1 MRTTDKRKLN
11 RLIRESFEDGYS
23 NLGQTP
29 IALLGIEDII
39 DLIMLTIAA
48 MKSENLIPSVSERQK
63 EKVTHCV
70 AFSFCSFHYSLKMCD
85 FSRQT
90 A

>member
-1 MRTTDKRKLN
+1 MRTTDTRKLN

-29 IALLGIEDII
+29 IALLRIEDII
-39 DLIMLTIAA
+39 DLIMLTISA

-63 EKVTHCV
+63 VKRRLYEAGNRRRCRI
-70 AFSFCSFHYSLKMCD
+70 
-85 FSRQT
+85 SRK
-90 A
+90 

>member
-39 DLIMLTIAA
+39 DLIRDGIW
-48 MKSENLIPSVSERQK
+48 VSYDELQYDGETGEYVDGYNIYR
-63 EKVTHCV
+63 
-70 AFSFCSFHYSLKMCD
+70 CD
-85 FSRQT
+85 R
-90 A
+90 ADRILRLPCHRRI

>member
-29 IALLGIEDII
+29 IVLLGIEDII

-63 EKVTHCV
+63 EKVKRRLYEAGNRRRCRI
-70 AFSFCSFHYSLKMCD
+70 
-85 FSRQT
+85 SRK
-90 A
+90 

>member
-1 MRTTDKRKLN
+1 MKTTDKRKLN

-23 NLGQTP
+23 NLEQTP

-63 EKVTHCV
+63 EKVKRRLYEAGNRRRC
-70 AFSFCSFHYSLKMCD
+70 LI
-85 FSRQT
+85 SRK
-90 A
+90 

>member
-1 MRTTDKRKLN
+1 MRTTDTRKLN

-63 EKVTHCV
+63 EKVKRRLYE
-70 AFSFCSFHYSLKMCD
+70 AGNRRRYRILRK
-85 FSRQT
+85 
-90 A
+90 

>member
-23 NLGQTP
+23 NLRQTP

-63 EKVTHCV
+63 EKVKRRLYEAGNRRRCQI
-70 AFSFCSFHYSLKMCD
+70 
-85 FSRQT
+85 SRK
-90 A
+90 